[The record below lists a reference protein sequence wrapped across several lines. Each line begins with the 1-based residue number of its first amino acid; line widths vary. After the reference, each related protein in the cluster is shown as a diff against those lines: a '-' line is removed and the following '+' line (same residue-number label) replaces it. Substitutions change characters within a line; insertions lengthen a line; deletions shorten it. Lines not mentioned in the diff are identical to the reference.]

1 MKPPPQRK
9 LRGAQR
15 VVTLQADAERLYA
28 QARQL
33 DEAEQ
38 RSRGPKQVRF
48 FGEGAE
54 WLAARDAYSRAR
66 EAMAALHALSPKR
79 AIAVAAK
86 LGLIKQSWWTL
97 LPRSKRARYRDGGRI
112 NDLQADPLPV
122 RSAST
127 QRKLKKIV
135 EAEKQAKKRK
145 AT

>member
-33 DEAEQ
+33 DEDE
-38 RSRGPKQVRF
+38 RSAWRF
-48 FGEGAE
+48 LTEGSE
-54 WLAARDAYSRAR
+54 WLAVHAAYSRAR
-66 EAMAALHALSPKR
+66 AALSALHDLSPKR

-86 LGLIKQSWWTL
+86 LGLIKQSRWTL
-97 LPRSKRARYRDGGRI
+97 LPRPKRARYRDGGPL
-112 NDLQADPLPV
+112 DGLQAGPLPV